1 MCGIVGIIDLE
12 KTVNPDI
19 LLKMCQLISH
29 RGPDDSGIFL
39 ENTSKFSIGLGS
51 LRLSILDLSLAGHM
65 PMKNRTGDIVLVYNG
80 EIYNHNDLKVDLE
93 KREYLYHSRTDT
105 ETLLYAYEEFGLDCF
120 KKLNGMFALAIY
132 DRINARVVLARD
144 RMGIKPLYY
153 FWNGKRLIFS
163 SELKSLMTHPDIIRK
178 LNPKAL
184 DLYLTFGY
192 VPSPYCLIAGVKKLL
207 PGHYMVLQEGI
218 LKDIPFWTPT
228 LSIPNPDLRDDRQLS
243 EQIRATLDGAVETQL
258 MSDVPV
264 GIMLSGGLDS
274 TIIAAIASRKQLN
287 SLHTFS
293 VGFETGKSRME
304 EMYNWDSFY
313 AKKVALKLKTQHH
326 EVLIKDDSTLIQL
339 LEKLLFALDEPVWEP
354 SYLSIYAMSILAK
367 EEGVK
372 VLLSGDGSDELFG
385 GYPWYLGATTLE
397 KYERIPFLRQPL
409 RLASSI
415 LPSSIFHKK
424 VTDLYLKYRQPNY
437 IKYLQNYSHFK
448 PSSLAK
454 LIPRATEGVS
464 VVQEFLDLTL
474 KPVKEAATADQFAF
488 ADLLLWVREHF
499 NQRIDRMTM
508 ISSVEG
514 RVPFQDNSI
523 VDMALT
529 IRVSRKF
536 KGTEQK
542 TLLREA
548 YKDIL
553 PDFVLNRPKRP
564 FAAPGKAW
572 LEGILNEYALS
583 QLNQSSFKGLGLFD
597 GRAVESFAYPFLRGE
612 NSHYEENE
620 PFISIWNLLALT
632 IWLKQWNIS
641 S

>member
-1 MCGIVGIIDLE
+1 MCGIAGIIDLE
-12 KTVNPDI
+12 KSVNQDI

-29 RGPDDSGIFL
+29 RGPDDAGIFL
-39 ENTSKFSIGLGS
+39 ENASKLSIGLGS

-80 EIYNHNDLKVDLE
+80 EIYNHNELKVDLE
-93 KREYLYHSRTDT
+93 KRAYQYHSRTDT

-120 KKLNGMFALAIY
+120 KNLNGMFAVAIY
-132 DRINARVVLARD
+132 DRRNARVVLARD

-178 LNPKAL
+178 LNQEAL
-184 DLYLTFGY
+184 DLYLTLGY

-207 PGHYMVLQEGI
+207 PGHYLALQEGT
-218 LKDIPFWTPT
+218 LKDISFWSPT

-243 EQIRATLDGAVETQL
+243 EQIRVTLDGAVEAQL

-293 VGFETGKSRME
+293 VGFDTGKSRME

-313 AKKVALKLKTQHH
+313 ARKVALKLKTQHH
-326 EVLIKDDSTLIQL
+326 EVLIKDDSTLIPL

-354 SYLSIYAMSILAK
+354 SYLSIYAMSKLAK

-409 RLASSI
+409 RLASSV
-415 LPSSIFHKK
+415 LPPSIFHKK

-454 LIPRATEGVS
+454 LIPGASKRDS

-474 KPVKEAATADQFAF
+474 KPVKEASTADQFAF

-508 ISSVEG
+508 LSSVEG

-542 TLLREA
+542 ALLREA

-583 QLNQSSFKGLGLFD
+583 QLNRSSFNGLGLFD

-612 NSHYEENE
+612 KSHYEENE

-632 IWLKQWNIS
+632 IWLKQWNITA
-641 S
+641 